1 MLINS
6 MADAVNGSGETT
18 VTNPLDPTSS
28 DEEVGKDDETLSSLE
43 NGDVLDERTV
53 SLV

>member
-1 MLINS
+1 
-6 MADAVNGSGETT
+6 MAEVMNGGSETA

-28 DEEVGKDDETLSSLE
+28 DEEVGKNDETLMSLE

-53 SLV
+53 SLIYFRG